1 MSDSKLST
9 VFYFEGDDPEMLEA
23 YEKARATF
31 RYLWRELTW
40 EYRRI
45 IPALGMSG
53 VKAVFY
59 DEKPR
64 GNAKPAVEQMWFTDL
79 FFDGNL
85 ITGRLLNKPN
95 KVRSV
100 KAGDQVSRSL
110 NEITDWMFSYG
121 DEPFGGFTVNLMR
134 SKMSPEERQSHDN
147 AWGMKFGDP
156 ANVRILPDSQSED
169 EEHPMSEN
177 MGPSL
182 EEHLKNDPIG
192 LLSPD
197 ENGWTTLHS
206 MALGGSYA
214 AVKILLEHAA
224 DPSAPTGNG
233 MTPLQLA
240 RCLGWEKV
248 AALLLEHGAKK

>member
-1 MSDSKLST
+1 MSDSQPST
-9 VFYFEGDDPEMLEA
+9 VFNFDGDDPEMLEA

-45 IPALGMSG
+45 IPALGASA
-53 VKAVFY
+53 VKAPFS
-59 DEKPR
+59 DGPPR
-64 GNAKPAVEQMWFTDL
+64 GKAKPVVEQMWFGDV
-79 FFDGNL
+79 FFDGRL
-85 ITGRLLNKPN
+85 VSGTLLNTPN
-95 KVRSV
+95 KLRSV
-100 KAGDQVSRSL
+100 RAGDRVSRPLS
-110 NEITDWMFSYG
+110 EISDWLFSYG
-121 DEPFGGFTVNLMR
+121 DEPFGGFTVGVMR
-134 SKMSPEERQSHDN
+134 SRMSPRERQSHDA

-156 ANVRILPDSQSED
+156 ANVRVLPDSQSED

-182 EEHLKNDPIG
+182 KEHLKKDPTG

-214 AVKILLEHAA
+214 AVKILLEFGA
-224 DPSAPTGNG
+224 DPNAPTGNG

-248 AALLLEHGAKK
+248 AALLLKHGAK